1 MITLLKMNKS
11 RAFYTLFMVLVMV
24 PGFFSYT
31 FAQRKKTKKEK
42 NESTVSMEVH
52 YDAERIRFTNML
64 GDALTLK
71 TIDDIDNALKKLNE
85 CYKIWP
91 DNQVVNYELASIY
104 IYKKKYNI
112 ALPYIEKA
120 VKGDPK
126 NKWYLIDYIEVL
138 IRLDK
143 FKETEKVFKDLI
155 SLEPD
160 NIDYISE
167 FAELYMSEKK
177 YKEAIALFEDIETKT
192 GVHPEISLQKQKLY
206 KAMGKTQASLD
217 EIQKLIKA
225 FPLEAQ
231 YYGIL
236 AETYLEMKK
245 KDEALNAYLKVLELE
260 PDNSIIHLALANFY
274 QEKGD
279 HEKAFEH
286 IKLAFQNPDVDIDDK
301 IKVLLSYYQ
310 ISENNQIRKE
320 QAYTLIQLLIDTH
333 PNDPKSWAIKGDFL
347 IRDNRYDQAID
358 VFEKVNQLDKGRYP
372 VWEQLLSLYYN
383 KKDWPMLSERSR
395 EATELFPLQP
405 MPYLYWGTSFLYQQ
419 KYQEAV
425 DVLNTGKD
433 LVLDNPTLKSEFF
446 STMGECYF
454 SLRQYEKMESMY
466 ENAININPLNTNAKN
481 DFAYYLA
488 LSGRKLDKAH
498 TLILDILKSY
508 PKNIYYLDTYAV
520 VLFESGDYQKSLEII
535 KEVMN
540 NGGDTH
546 GIMLEHYGDILFKNG
561 QTEAAKE
568 MWIKAKNTGGKLS
581 EVIDQKINSGQ
592 WIK

>member
-1 MITLLKMNKS
+1 MNKS
-11 RAFYTLFMVLVMV
+11 RTFYTLFMVLVMV

-91 DNQVVNYELASIY
+91 DNQVINYELASIY
-104 IYKKKYNI
+104 IYKKKYDI

-143 FKETEKVFKDLI
+143 FKETEKAFKDLI

-310 ISENNQIRKE
+310 ISDNNQIRKE

-383 KKDWPMLSERSR
+383 KKDWPMLTERSR
-395 EATELFPLQP
+395 EA
-405 MPYLYWGTSFLYQQ
+405 
-419 KYQEAV
+419 
-425 DVLNTGKD
+425 ND
-433 LVLDNPTLKSEFF
+433 LVRRTDRGLVLP
-446 STMGECYF
+446 GIGCPIV
-454 SLRQYEKMESMY
+454 R
-466 ENAININPLNTNAKN
+466 AIEETV
-481 DFAYYLA
+481 
-488 LSGRKLDKAH
+488 RVTEH
-498 TLILDILKSY
+498 SY
-508 PKNIYYLDTYAV
+508 
-520 VLFESGDYQKSLEII
+520 
-535 KEVMN
+535 
-540 NGGDTH
+540 
-546 GIMLEHYGDILFKNG
+546 
-561 QTEAAKE
+561 
-568 MWIKAKNTGGKLS
+568 
-581 EVIDQKINSGQ
+581 
-592 WIK
+592 